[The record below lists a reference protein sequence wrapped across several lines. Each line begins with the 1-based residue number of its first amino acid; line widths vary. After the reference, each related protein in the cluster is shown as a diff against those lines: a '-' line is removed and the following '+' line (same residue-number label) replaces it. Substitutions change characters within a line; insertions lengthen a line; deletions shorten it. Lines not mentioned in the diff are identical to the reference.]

1 MECALRTGNFCFL
14 RHFSRIEMDMQLGGL
29 WELFI
34 CVSWMSVRGMCRWP
48 HEWVVGGHWSER
60 SEFFYQSRSM
70 ILTQTQNQPM
80 LSCSDAFEPPAANIN
95 GCKLSHNHFFAFF
108 SQQNFPLIIVS
119 LRRNCAK
126 KKTTIIHRP
135 PSQKLHSLWKLLNKN
150 ETQFRCLNDETHNAD
165 VRLRLLLFS
174 LSSMPVNVLWVCE
187 SLCSLNHD
195 HIIEQDPHPPQS
207 LNTA

>member
-29 WELFI
+29 WELFM

-80 LSCSDAFEPPAANIN
+80 LSCSDAFKPPAATIN

-126 KKTTIIHRP
+126 KKNDNHSPTTEPETAFIVKIVE
-135 PSQKLHSLWKLLNKN
+135 QKRDSIQMS
-150 ETQFRCLNDETHNAD
+150 ERRDTQRWC
-165 VRLRLLLFS
+165 
-174 LSSMPVNVLWVCE
+174 
-187 SLCSLNHD
+187 
-195 HIIEQDPHPPQS
+195 
-207 LNTA
+207 